1 MCGEMKELSFFYTDR
16 SRHSGKSSKCK
27 VCQNRFNSSR
37 NKGRQKTNSTY
48 KLRCVYMN
56 RIKKNM
62 TERGFMRTQSNL
74 DILGCSWVEL
84 KEYLE
89 SEFKENMSWENYGE
103 WHIDHVIPHSYA
115 EDVYEFNHLNH
126 YLNLQPLWSQ
136 ENASKSNKLLSEVNV
151 PKIYKTLEYMI
162 KNKGIHKLVSL
173 YLNEKFKD
181 IIKSNVIFEDSII
194 KIHILTSTP
203 ILTEDIQKDLSD
215 NLSLENVLI
224 TLEPHL

>member
-1 MCGEMKELSFFYTDR
+1 
-16 SRHSGKSSKCK
+16 
-27 VCQNRFNSSR
+27 
-37 NKGRQKTNSTY
+37 
-48 KLRCVYMN
+48 
-56 RIKKNM
+56 
-62 TERGFMRTQSNL
+62 
-74 DILGCSWVEL
+74 
-84 KEYLE
+84 
-89 SEFKENMSWENYGE
+89 
-103 WHIDHVIPHSYA
+103 
-115 EDVYEFNHLNH
+115 
-126 YLNLQPLWSQ
+126 
-136 ENASKSNKLLSEVNV
+136 
-151 PKIYKTLEYMI
+151 MI